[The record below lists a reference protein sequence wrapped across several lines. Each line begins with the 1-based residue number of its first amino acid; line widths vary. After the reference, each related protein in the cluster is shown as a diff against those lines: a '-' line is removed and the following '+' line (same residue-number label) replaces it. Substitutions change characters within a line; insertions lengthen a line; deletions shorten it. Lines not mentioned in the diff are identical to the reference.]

1 MRKQNAIY
9 NILSLLFLFFILFLE
24 VKVVEDTEWRNVGG
38 AKKERE
44 IKEPAPAPKVVESKA
59 PSRFGFGGDKGER
72 KPAGEGFA
80 A

>member
-1 MRKQNAIY
+1 M
-9 NILSLLFLFFILFLE
+9 
-24 VKVVEDTEWRNVGG
+24 KVVEDTEWRNVGG

-59 PSRFGFGGDKGER
+59 PSRFGFSGDKGER

-80 A
+80 